1 MNMPTDK
8 SVFFIFRFFVR
19 LYKSNKKTLSASN
32 LPRTSDKKCKRLRIL
47 LELITVRCFN
57 SDLNN
62 YLWQTKTKATMEDVL
77 QFLLV
82 AGILA
87 FGIFKQFNK
96 EKAKNQEKRSPMPVP
111 EYEYEPE
118 FEEVVLFEEPKKQ
131 MTVHPKPALPKEGVR
146 STYVPTTRPKTSK
159 KAETSGK
166 KEFSIQTTE
175 EARRAIIWSEILRR
189 KY

>member
-1 MNMPTDK
+1 
-8 SVFFIFRFFVR
+8 
-19 LYKSNKKTLSASN
+19 
-32 LPRTSDKKCKRLRIL
+32 
-47 LELITVRCFN
+47 
-57 SDLNN
+57 
-62 YLWQTKTKATMEDVL
+62 MEDVL

-96 EKAKNQEKRSPMPVP
+96 EKAKKQENGSPMPVP

-118 FEEVVLFEEPKKQ
+118 FEETVLFEEPKRQ
-131 MTVHPKPALPKEGVR
+131 VAVHPKPTLPKEGVR
-146 STYVPTTRPKTSK
+146 STYVPIARPKTSK

-166 KEFSIQTTE
+166 KEFSIQSTE
-175 EARRAIIWSEILRR
+175 EARRAIIWSEVLRR